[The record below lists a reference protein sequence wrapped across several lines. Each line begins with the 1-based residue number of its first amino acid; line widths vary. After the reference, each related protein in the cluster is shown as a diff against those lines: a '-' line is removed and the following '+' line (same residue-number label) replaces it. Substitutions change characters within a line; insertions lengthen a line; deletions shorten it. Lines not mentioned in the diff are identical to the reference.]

1 MKIYRI
7 HGYIAAGF
15 LFLGVLSLPSEYY
28 VFMRWLVTAVG
39 VFFAYYCFNNSEPFW
54 GIAFGCIS
62 LIFNPIVPLY
72 LYDKFTWVV
81 IDLVAGL
88 SFIIFSNKLR
98 ES

>member
-1 MKIYRI
+1 MKL
-7 HGYIAAGF
+7 AGF
-15 LFLGVLSLPSEYY
+15 TAVAFLFFGALSLPSEYY
-28 VFMRWLVTAVG
+28 SVMRWVVTAVG
-39 VFFAYYCFNNSEPFW
+39 VYFAYYSIKNSEPFW
-54 GIAFGCIS
+54 GIVFGCIC

-88 SFIIFSNKLR
+88 SFIIFSNKYG

>member
-1 MKIYRI
+1 MKIA
-7 HGYIAAGF
+7 GYVAAGF
-15 LFLGVLSLPSEYY
+15 LFIGVLSLPSEYY
-28 VFMRWLVTAVG
+28 VLMRWVVTAVG
-39 VFFAYYCFNNSEPFW
+39 VSFAYYSFNNSEPFW

-88 SFIIFSNKLR
+88 SFVIFSKKLKQ
-98 ES
+98 E

>member
-1 MKIYRI
+1 MK
-7 HGYIAAGF
+7 AAGFTAAAF

-28 VFMRWLVTAVG
+28 SVMRWVVTAVG
-39 VFFAYYCFNNSEPFW
+39 VYFAYYSFNNSEPFW
-54 GIAFGCIS
+54 GIVFGCFS

-88 SFIIFSNKLR
+88 CFITYSKELK
-98 ES
+98 EE